1 MNLKLSLFKNYLN
14 SCKLCLLKFFA
25 IKWNSVQLA
34 GLCLVSFLF
43 YIIIMYFTTFSFLFC
58 RTNLMLV
65 SINESGLRLVNGIKK
80 LDKAK
85 GRESVGST

>member
-1 MNLKLSLFKNYLN
+1 
-14 SCKLCLLKFFA
+14 
-25 IKWNSVQLA
+25 
-34 GLCLVSFLF
+34 
-43 YIIIMYFTTFSFLFC
+43 
-58 RTNLMLV
+58 MLV